1 MRTAVKKINAVIQK
15 NCPIRTLAIIRGLN
29 DFLFARRVY
38 IDLTGTIPNYA
49 ELVNFVNDESLHK
62 RTHLVNRLL
71 ASEGYVSST
80 YNYFAEMLR
89 LQTGKKDLNFDSSLF
104 ASWLKIQSTEQT
116 IQSTCL

>member
-15 NCPIRTLAIIRGLN
+15 KLSDKNISYNSRLN

-62 RTHLVNRLL
+62 RTHLINRLL

-89 LQTGKKDLNFDSSLF
+89 LQTGKK
-104 ASWLKIQSTEQT
+104 I
-116 IQSTCL
+116 

>member
-15 NCPIRTLAIIRGLN
+15 KLSDKNISYNSRLN

-62 RTHLVNRLL
+62 RTHLINRLL

-89 LQTGKKDLNFDSSLF
+89 LQTGKKRSEF
-104 ASWLKIQSTEQT
+104 
-116 IQSTCL
+116 